1 MDNPDRLINI
11 SCYGMNIPVT
21 IPIYNGYIERSTVEQ
36 IMITVTKRVLREL
49 ANRHLLEEDK

>member
-1 MDNPDRLINI
+1 MNRASEIISISSYGINI
-11 SCYGMNIPVT
+11 PIT

>member
-1 MDNPDRLINI
+1 MDNVSQFLNI
-11 SCYGMNIPVT
+11 SSYSVNIPIT

-36 IMITVTKRVLREL
+36 IMITVNKRVLREL